1 MKVTL
6 IALSVMMLGFGTPL
20 AQAETDGRFL
30 QHAEETDLR
39 ASELVGATV
48 YVSQTDVAA
57 TTIDG
62 VPGDWESV
70 ANVDDVVFSHDGQIR
85 GVLVDV
91 GGFLGIGARTV
102 MVSMDALNFV
112 REHDGDDVYVVFTST
127 REELE
132 NAPEYQDDTMVREM
146 TEEDR
151 RAEEERRAEA
161 ERRAA
166 EEGRV
171 GVPAEPAAGFQRV
184 EWGTLTVDDLQG
196 ATVYDRFNE
205 RVSGIN
211 DIVLSEGGTEVVA
224 VLIDVG
230 GFLGIGARTV
240 AVYID
245 QLEIQYDPQVDDVR
259 VYLAMTESELENLP
273 EYQR

>member
-1 MKVTL
+1 MKATL
-6 IALSVMMLGFGTPL
+6 IALSVMMLGFGTAL
-20 AQAETDGRFL
+20 AQADTDGRFL

-39 ASELVGATV
+39 ASRLMGATV
-48 YVSQTDVAA
+48 YVTQTDVAV
-57 TTIDG
+57 TTVDG

-70 ANVDDVVFSHDGQIR
+70 ANIDDVIFSHDGQIR

-102 MVSMDALNFV
+102 MVSMEALNFV
-112 REHDGDDVYVVFTST
+112 REHDGDDVYVVITST

-132 NAPEYQDDTMVREM
+132 HAPEFQDDMTAREM

-151 RAEEERRAEA
+151 RAEA
-161 ERRAA
+161 ERAA
-166 EEGRV
+166 ADEGRL
-171 GVPAEPAAGFQRV
+171 GVPAEPADGFRRV

-205 RVSGIN
+205 RVSGIS

-240 AVYID
+240 AVYME